1 MKDQATAHAI
11 RELPAGALELDP
23 CVRPYLDG
31 MTRERPVAFIDN
43 APVEMH
49 LLDAWGT
56 VLPVVVVEPASG
68 LPDICSPIARF
79 AAYPRLEI
87 AKRRTRWIRPWA
99 VPALHGYGGLMRAC
113 HAERAVYVNNWMLAT
128 NPETVLSANQ
138 YRQLNAFL
146 QRRYPHTPSSIAQS
160 IPISIVLSST
170 HCRMLGGVWSAV
182 ASCISSTRPTRA
194 FGAVPMCAWIGGI
207 CARRRTG

>member
-11 RELPAGALELDP
+11 RELPADALELDP

-31 MTRERPVAFIDN
+31 MTRERPVVFIDN

-79 AAYPRLEI
+79 AGYPRSEI

-113 HAERAVYVNNWMLAT
+113 QAERDRLR
-128 NPETVLSANQ
+128 E
-138 YRQLNAFL
+138 
-146 QRRYPHTPSSIAQS
+146 
-160 IPISIVLSST
+160 
-170 HCRMLGGVWSAV
+170 
-182 ASCISSTRPTRA
+182 
-194 FGAVPMCAWIGGI
+194 
-207 CARRRTG
+207 